1 MKRIAFP
8 IFLSALILT
17 SLACTISI
25 GGPDY
30 PSQTIPVSSE
40 AAQSIQD
47 EVKQVIAAGAATG
60 VVTLQFNESQ
70 LTSYLAYKFQSQ
82 VDPLMTD
89 PQVFLRDGQLQL
101 FGKVQRGWFEANVA
115 IFTSVTV
122 DENGKPKIEVISADF
137 GPWPAPAGLNDAI
150 SSIISEAY
158 TGSLGP
164 VATGFRLDSINI
176 ANGTMTLTGR
186 IK

>member
-1 MKRIAFP
+1 MKKIALP
-8 IFLSALILT
+8 ISLSALLLA
-17 SLACTISI
+17 SLACTMFI

-47 EVKQVIAAGAATG
+47 EVKQAIAAGTTTG
-60 VVTLQFNESQ
+60 VVTLQFNETQ
-70 LTSYLAYKFQSQ
+70 LTSYLAYKLQSQ
-82 VDPLMTD
+82 DNPLMTD

-101 FGKVQRGWFEANVA
+101 FGKVQRGWFEANIAVLA
-115 IFTSVTV
+115 SVTV

-137 GPWPAPAGLNDAI
+137 GPLPAPAGLNDAV
-150 SSIISEAY
+150 SSFISEAY

-164 VATGFRLDSINI
+164 IATGFRLESINI
-176 ANGTMTLTGR
+176 ANGVMTMTGR